1 MTKEKSF
8 RYKKAYTELNEIFK
22 ILDKEQKD
30 KIPNDFINNIS
41 NNMDKD
47 YKFEF
52 DNSKGIFEQ
61 ELMAETEA
69 LLVEIYER
77 YLAPSEEKKMWQKY
91 DKYCLN
97 KIEDEKK
104 ANCNYDI
111 FKKNESISLK
121 NDIQKNNNILPI
133 KYEEKSI
140 IKRFFNY
147 IKNMFKR

>member
-61 ELMAETEA
+61 ELMAEKEA

-77 YLAPSEEKKMWQKY
+77 YLAPSEEKEMWQKY

-104 ANCNYDI
+104 ANYNY
-111 FKKNESISLK
+111 L
-121 NDIQKNNNILPI
+121 LW
-133 KYEEKSI
+133 
-140 IKRFFNY
+140 R
-147 IKNMFKR
+147 